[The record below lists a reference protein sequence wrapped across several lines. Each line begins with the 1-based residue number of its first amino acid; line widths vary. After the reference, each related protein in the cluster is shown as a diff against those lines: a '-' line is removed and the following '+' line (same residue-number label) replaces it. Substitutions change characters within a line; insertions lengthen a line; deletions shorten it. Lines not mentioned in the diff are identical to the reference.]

1 MTANG
6 ARDVS
11 ITGNAVRKASQPEL
25 EAVQEAVMRLLA
37 GVPRPPTTLRVQA
50 GDVTLELSWP
60 AADPPPVPAEPVPV
74 EPVPVEPVPVETT
87 SADHI
92 HAPTVGMFYR
102 APEPGAPPFVEE
114 GSVVAPGQQVAIVEA
129 MKLMIP
135 VTADRHGRIVEVLLA
150 DATAVEFGERLF
162 TIAPVDPR

>member
-11 ITGNAVRKASQPEL
+11 ISANVLREAPDRPSEL
-25 EAVQEAVMRLLA
+25 EAVRQAAMRLLA
-37 GVPRPPTTLRVQA
+37 GVPRPPATLRVQA

-60 AADPPPVPAEPVPV
+60 AADPVVQTPPPDPVPV
-74 EPVPVEPVPVETT
+74 EAA

-162 TIAPVDPR
+162 AIAPVDPR